1 MYFSYKIFF
10 PNICIFKSALPT
22 LRRTYMSHAHTST
35 WKKIFWLRFVHCVN
49 DNLLYKHPG
58 IFRHRITFSYLPT
71 WSRNEPGNKT
81 DSVGVL
87 FFQPCTWPWG
97 EEVWLLKQQILNR
110 PSRWGNMVQETPR
123 RGKGLKP
130 QQTGPWEVLPISQPP
145 SHFGILFW
153 VKWFHSDGQKAR
165 PEKPAVTGFG
175 QCRQFP
181 GENTTLFLLSLNLL
195 KTCLFWHFSA
205 LVWFLVFH
213 SLRGLDYT
221 LWPKWGLGV
230 S

>member
-1 MYFSYKIFF
+1 MFH
-10 PNICIFKSALPT
+10 N
-22 LRRTYMSHAHTST
+22 HTST

-49 DNLLYKHPG
+49 DNLLYKHPWR
-58 IFRHRITFSYLPT
+58 FSHQITFSSLPNPMQKWTREYNRLRRYSLIPARHLTLGRRDVVVKTTDFKSAKSTRRHRRRDSLEGKSLETSASRTLRSAACLPT
-71 WSRNEPGNKT
+71 
-81 DSVGVL
+81 
-87 FFQPCTWPWG
+87 
-97 EEVWLLKQQILNR
+97 
-110 PSRWGNMVQETPR
+110 
-123 RGKGLKP
+123 
-130 QQTGPWEVLPISQPP
+130 P

-165 PEKPAVTGFG
+165 PEKPAGTGFG

-213 SLRGLDYT
+213 SLRGLGFT